1 MQHYLLNYQFPAR
14 GKTEEPSVF
23 AVCSRFVQWS
33 VITPISL
40 VDYWLESEAYNPE
53 ASNFLLCVKN
63 HARVFL
69 AGAAVQS
76 EARKVILP
84 KYGIREFKAKNFEL
98 ATLTNVISTAER
110 NRFVA

>member
-1 MQHYLLNYQFPAR
+1 MVLYEPNFSLMFSIHLFLICGCLLYHYSK
-14 GKTEEPSVF
+14 KTDGSTQTSKHYHWGD
-23 AVCSRFVQWS
+23 A
-33 VITPISL
+33 
-40 VDYWLESEAYNPE
+40 EAYNPE
-53 ASNFLLCVKN
+53 ASNFPLCVKN

-76 EARKVILP
+76 ETRKVILP

-98 ATLTNVISTAER
+98 ATLIHVISTAER